1 MANLII
7 VSTMGLINIHEMD
20 NGEQVVMARE
30 LHEKL
35 EIGTRFDTWFNRM
48 KEYGFVENTDFVAIA
63 QKRAT
68 AQGNMTVSNEYICK
82 LDMAK
87 QIAMIQRSE
96 QGKQLREYFLELE
109 RAWNSPEQVWARALK
124 MADKVQAD
132 LRLELQTAKPKV
144 EYFDALM
151 DSETLYDT
159 TAIAKE
165 LGLRSATFL
174 NRFLNDERIQYKL
187 ADGSKWVLYAKHTGK
202 GWVGDKTR
210 MYDSKSLMYMAW
222 TEVGRKM
229 IKDLWNSKFN

>member
-1 MANLII
+1 MTNLTV

-48 KEYGFVENTDFVAIA
+48 KEYGFVESIDFIAIA

-96 QGKQLREYFLELE
+96 KGKELREYFLDLE
-109 RAWNSPEQVWARALK
+109 RAWNSPEQVWSRALK

-144 EYFDALM
+144 EYYDELM
-151 DSETLYDT
+151 ESETLYDT

-165 LGLRSATFL
+165 LGMRSAKALNTFL
-174 NRFLNDERIQYKL
+174 NEQHIQYKL
-187 ADGSKWVLYAKHTGK
+187 ADGSKWVLYAEHTDK

-210 MYDSKSLMYMAW
+210 VFDGKSLMYMAW

-229 IKDLWNSKFN
+229 IKDLWNK